1 MKNVAR
7 TLSWTG
13 VVFTGLSVV
22 LYAALE
28 LSSRS
33 EQAKSPGEKNM
44 GVAVLGMVFGLPMLA
59 SAAIGL
65 LCLFV
70 GGLAF
75 AYTRFYP
82 KKSE

>member
-1 MKNVAR
+1 MKSVAR

-13 VVFTGLSVV
+13 VVFIGLSLV

-28 LSSRS
+28 LSSRW

-44 GVAVLGMVFGLPMLA
+44 GVAVLGMIFGLPMLV
-59 SAAIGL
+59 SAATGL
-65 LCLFV
+65 FCLFV

-75 AYTRFYP
+75 AYKRFYP